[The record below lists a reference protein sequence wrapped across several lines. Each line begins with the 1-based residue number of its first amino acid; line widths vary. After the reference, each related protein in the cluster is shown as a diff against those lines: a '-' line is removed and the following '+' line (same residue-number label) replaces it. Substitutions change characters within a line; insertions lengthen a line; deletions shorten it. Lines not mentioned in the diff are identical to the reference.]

1 MLDARPGA
9 GDIGG
14 VGNLASRS
22 NRHQGRAWY
31 RTTVIAMKPAHLI
44 SDALRIVVCTKG
56 ISSLV
61 HAAASLA
68 QAWGCYALYCG
79 SAADHTVDA
88 RVLTVVGG
96 IESDALLGAVEV
108 DSLRC
113 MHSFVHERAAA
124 WRVL

>member
-1 MLDARPGA
+1 LM
-9 GDIGG
+9 
-14 VGNLASRS
+14 
-22 NRHQGRAWY
+22 
-31 RTTVIAMKPAHLI
+31 
-44 SDALRIVVCTKG
+44 SDALWIVVCTKG
-56 ISSLV
+56 MSSLV

-68 QAWGCYALYCG
+68 QACGGCALCCG
-79 SAADHTVDA
+79 SAADHAVDA

-96 IESDALLGAVEV
+96 IESDALLGVVEI